1 MLGKSRVSR
10 YLNQDPEFNR
20 RSAIKQVASAR
31 FGVTASY
38 VANADELQIKMAQ
51 GKERE
56 AIKSRLCI
64 VVFFHASFF
73 PFFLVQYMGVK
84 DQAYFFFLRIL
95 RALTRIRIHLLFRI

>member
-1 MLGKSRVSR
+1 MHTYPLFR

-51 GKERE
+51 GEPGE
-56 AIKSRLCI
+56 TAN
-64 VVFFHASFF
+64 VVFAYCISVREGGGLFIS
-73 PFFLVQYMGVK
+73 VVGV
-84 DQAYFFFLRIL
+84 
-95 RALTRIRIHLLFRI
+95 

>member
-1 MLGKSRVSR
+1 MICSFR

-51 GKERE
+51 GRYHLYFL
-56 AIKSRLCI
+56 KSSLI
-64 VVFFHASFF
+64 EE
-73 PFFLVQYMGVK
+73 K
-84 DQAYFFFLRIL
+84 I
-95 RALTRIRIHLLFRI
+95 